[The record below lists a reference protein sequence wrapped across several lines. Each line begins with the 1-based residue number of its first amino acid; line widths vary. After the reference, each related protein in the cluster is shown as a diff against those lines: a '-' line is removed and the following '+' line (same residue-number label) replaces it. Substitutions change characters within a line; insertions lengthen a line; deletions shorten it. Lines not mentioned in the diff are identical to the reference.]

1 MESRQPDESRAG
13 IPDDG
18 GVAGA
23 EPGPAEQEPA
33 AAPEP
38 AAPGQ
43 APGIAGL
50 SPFSRIVIALAI
62 AVLVG
67 LVTVHLGAGFLHV
80 APANTLSKK
89 HDETI
94 DRIVFPEFEQNWRLF
109 APNPLQT
116 NIHVEVR
123 AQVEMP
129 DGDTEETGWVDLTA
143 MDHENIRGN
152 PAPSHTE
159 QNELRR
165 GWDYWTDTHD
175 EDNRAI
181 SDRADLAEDYV
192 KRIVMRRLGPVL
204 NDGRVE
210 RIQLRQASRRIAPP
224 PWSAEQWDTAP
235 VYRELPWWII
245 TGEDL
250 MESDREVWEESAQ

>member
-13 IPDDG
+13 IPGAG
-18 GVAGA
+18 GGAAGA
-23 EPGPAEQEPA
+23 EAEHGAEPE
-33 AAPEP
+33 AAPRP
-38 AAPGQ
+38 ALGV
-43 APGIAGL
+43 AGL
-50 SPFSRIVIALAI
+50 SPLSRVVVALAI

-80 APANTLSKK
+80 APANTLSTK

-123 AQVEMP
+123 VRLEMR
-129 DGDTEETGWVDLTA
+129 DGSTEETGWVDLTA
-143 MDHENIRGN
+143 MDHDDIKGN
-152 PAPSHTE
+152 PAPSHTV

-175 EDNRAI
+175 EDNRAV

-210 RIQLRQASRRIAPP
+210 RIQLRQASHRVAPP
-224 PWSAEQWDTAP
+224 PWSDEQWETAP
-235 VYRELPWWII
+235 VYRQLPWWII
-245 TGEDL
+245 TAEDL
-250 MESDREVWEESAQ
+250 MESDRAVWEERAQ

>member
-13 IPDDG
+13 IPDG
-18 GVAGA
+18 GDAAGPAA
-23 EPGPAEQEPA
+23 EPEPETGPRPA
-33 AAPEP
+33 L
-38 AAPGQ
+38 GV
-43 APGIAGL
+43 AGL
-50 SPFSRIVIALAI
+50 SPFSRVVVALAI
-62 AVLVG
+62 AALVG
-67 LVTVHLGAGFLHV
+67 VVTVHLGAGFLHV

-123 AQVEMP
+123 ARLQMP
-129 DGDTEETGWVDLTA
+129 DGGARETGWVDLTA
-143 MDHENIRGN
+143 MDHEDIKGN
-152 PAPSHTE
+152 PAPSHTV

-175 EDNRAI
+175 EDNRAV

-204 NDGRVE
+204 NDGRVA
-210 RIQLRQASRRIAPP
+210 RIQLRQASRRIPPP
-224 PWSAEQWDTAP
+224 PWSDEQWDTAP
-235 VYRELPWWII
+235 TYRELPWWII
-245 TGEDL
+245 TAEDL
-250 MESDREVWEESAQ
+250 MESDREVWEERAQ

>member
-1 MESRQPDESRAG
+1 MESRQPDKSRAG

-18 GVAGA
+18 GVTGA
-23 EPGPAEQEPA
+23 EAAAPAEPAEGEPA
-33 AAPEP
+33 AAPRP
-38 AAPGQ
+38 VL
-43 APGIAGL
+43 GIAGL
-50 SPFSRIVIALAI
+50 SPLSRIIVALAI

-67 LVTVHLGAGFLHV
+67 VVTVHLGAGFLHV

-123 AQVEMP
+123 AQLLMP
-129 DGDTEETGWVDLTA
+129 EGGTEETGWVDLTA
-143 MDHENIRGN
+143 MDHENIEGN
-152 PAPSHTE
+152 PAPSHTV

-210 RIQLRQASRRIAPP
+210 KIQLRQTSRRIAPP
-224 PWSAEQWDTAP
+224 PWSSEQWDTAP
-235 VYRELPWWII
+235 VYRELPWWIV

-250 MESDREVWEESAQ
+250 MKSDRVVWEGSTQ

>member
-1 MESRQPDESRAG
+1 MESRQPDESGAG
-13 IPDDG
+13 IPDG
-18 GVAGA
+18 GDAAGPAA
-23 EPGPAEQEPA
+23 EPDT
-33 AAPEP
+33 APRPEL
-38 AAPGQ
+38 
-43 APGIAGL
+43 GIAGL
-50 SPFSRIVIALAI
+50 SPFSRIIVALAI

-67 LVTVHLGAGFLHV
+67 VVTVHLGAGFLHV

-123 AQVEMP
+123 ARLEMP
-129 DGDTEETGWVDLTA
+129 DGGTEETGWVDLTA
-143 MDHENIRGN
+143 MDHQNIEGN
-152 PAPSHTE
+152 PAPSHTV

-210 RIQLRQASRRIAPP
+210 RIQLRQASRRIPP
-224 PWSAEQWDTAP
+224 PSWSSEEWDTAP
-235 VYRELPWWII
+235 VYRELPWWIV

-250 MESDREVWEESAQ
+250 MESDREAWEESAQ

>member
-1 MESRQPDESRAG
+1 
-13 IPDDG
+13 
-18 GVAGA
+18 
-23 EPGPAEQEPA
+23 
-33 AAPEP
+33 
-38 AAPGQ
+38 
-43 APGIAGL
+43 
-50 SPFSRIVIALAI
+50 
-62 AVLVG
+62 
-67 LVTVHLGAGFLHV
+67 
-80 APANTLSKK
+80 
-89 HDETI
+89 
-94 DRIVFPEFEQNWRLF
+94 
-109 APNPLQT
+109 
-116 NIHVEVR
+116 
-123 AQVEMP
+123 MP
-129 DGDTEETGWVDLTA
+129 DGGTEETGWVDLTA
-143 MDHENIRGN
+143 MDHENIEGN

-210 RIQLRQASRRIAPP
+210 RIQLRQASRRIPPP
-224 PWSAEQWDTAP
+224 PWSDERWDTDP
-235 VYRELPWWII
+235 VYRELPWWIV

>member
-13 IPDDG
+13 IPDG
-18 GVAGA
+18 GGATGA
-23 EPGPAEQEPA
+23 ETGPADPA
-33 AAPEP
+33 AEAAEP
-38 AAPGQ
+38 QAAPRP
-43 APGIAGL
+43 ALGIAGL
-50 SPFSRIVIALAI
+50 SSLSRIIVALAI
-62 AVLVG
+62 AVLVA
-67 LVTVHLGAGFLHV
+67 LVTVQLGAGFLHV

-123 AQVEMP
+123 AQLEMP
-129 DGDTEETGWVDLTA
+129 DGGTEETGWVDLTA

-152 PAPSHTE
+152 PAPSHTV

-204 NDGRVE
+204 NEGRVE
-210 RIQLRQASRRIAPP
+210 KIQLRQTSRRIAPP
-224 PWSAEQWDTAP
+224 PWSDEQWDTAP
-235 VYRELPWWII
+235 AYRELPWWIV
-245 TGEDL
+245 TGGDL